1 MFSVEELTNLMSLA
15 KPDVIP
21 ALAIG
26 AFAGL
31 RSEEIKR
38 LDWADFKW
46 EDGEIEIRAAI
57 TKTRIRRLVTMCDSL
72 KLWLM
77 PHKQSSGPVFPYQN
91 LCNQFLKLA
100 TKAGVKWK
108 RNVLRHSA
116 ISYRVASWKSIAEV
130 AQEAGNSANMIQRHY
145 LRVVNRKQADAWFA
159 LTPDAVEVW
168 RKSQS
173 GTNPVPPPANGNMEN
188 EDILHCVLNGDDANA
203 HTSESGRTG
212 CRSGRKPVAGTHEGR
227 SSLIF
232 PGHQTNDHRLDA
244 PTGPAASENFAA
256 NAAIQ
261 NGRH

>member
-1 MFSVEELTNLMSLA
+1 MSLA

-77 PHKQSSGPVFPYQN
+77 PHKQASGPVFPYQN

-100 TKAGVKWK
+100 TKARVKWK

-116 ISYRVASWKSIAEV
+116 ISYRVASWKNIAEV

-159 LTPDAVEVW
+159 VTPEVVEAW

-173 GTNPVPPPANGNMEN
+173 GNDPVLPPHNDKMET
-188 EDILHCVLNGDDANA
+188 EDFSHCVLKGDDANA
-203 HTSESGRTG
+203 HTTESGRTG
-212 CRSGRKPVAGTHEGR
+212 CRSGRKPVAGTHESR
-227 SSLIF
+227 SSRLF
-232 PGHQTNDHRLDA
+232 PGDQTDDHRLDA
-244 PTGPAASENFAA
+244 PAGPAACEDFTAD
-256 NAAIQ
+256 AAIQ
-261 NGRH
+261 NDRH